1 MQMNKIQPKV
11 VELLEGRAW
20 LLQGFQ
26 IFKKQPLI
34 WVLALLAYWTA
45 MFLFGLIPVIG
56 LIVSLIISPGI
67 AFGFICL
74 AKAVDDNQIAPPR
87 IIISGFTGSKKF
99 DLIFLG
105 FYYCGFLFLL
115 FILVTLLNEQ
125 TVNNLVNNPDLS
137 IKTETPRENF
147 FNFKIIGVLILYIPV
162 QMIFW
167 FAPQLV
173 VWGNLSSTKAMFYSF
188 FAVLLNWKSFLTYL
202 LTWAIILLAISIA
215 IAIFINAFGL
225 DQGALLILFLPV
237 SLLIMSIAHCSYY
250 ASTKTIFSDLVEKHG
265 KTNLD

>member
-11 VELLEGRAW
+11 VDLLEGRSW
-20 LLQGFQ
+20 LLKGFQ

-34 WVLALLAYWTA
+34 WILALLAYWTA

-74 AKAVDDNQIAPPR
+74 AKAVDDNQIVPPR

-99 DLIFLG
+99 DLILLG
-105 FYYCGFLFLL
+105 FYYCGFLFSIFML
-115 FILVTLLNEQ
+115 ITLLNEQ
-125 TVNNLVNNPDLS
+125 TVAELVSTPDLT
-137 IKTETPRENF
+137 ITNETPRENF
-147 FNFKIIGVLILYIPV
+147 INFKIIGILILYIPI

-173 VWGNLSSTKAMFYSF
+173 VWGDLNSTKAMFYSF

-202 LTWAIILLAISIA
+202 LTWVIILLAISVALALLIST
-215 IAIFINAFGL
+215 FRLN
-225 DQGALLILFLPV
+225 QGALFILFIPV

-250 ASTKTIFSDLVEKHG
+250 ASTKTIFSEIVVKND